1 MSGPVRGPMRGAA
14 KDGSTGG
21 SGRPARPPRPVTAAY
36 LERAALHYLERYG
49 ASTEMLRRV
58 LARRVDTRCRLRGED
73 PAPFHALV
81 EPVVTRAVSAGLV
94 DDAAFA
100 RARSRTLRRR
110 GGSARR
116 IGAALAAKG
125 IDRETI
131 AASLARADA
140 DAGGDA
146 GGDDPGA
153 AELAAAR
160 ALARRR
166 RLGPH
171 RRDDP
176 APHRERD
183 LAVLARAGFA
193 YAVARAALE
202 PEEAGEPEA

>member
-1 MSGPVRGPMRGAA
+1 MSEDREDGARPA
-14 KDGSTGG
+14 GSA
-21 SGRPARPPRPVTAAY
+21 RPARPPRPPRAVTAEY
-36 LERAALHYLERYG
+36 LERAALHYLDRYG
-49 ASTEMLRRV
+49 ASAEMLRRV
-58 LARRVDTRCRLRGED
+58 LTRRVDNRCRLRGED
-73 PAPFHALV
+73 PGPLRALV
-81 EPVVTRAVSAGLV
+81 EPVVARAVSAGLV

-100 RARSRTLRRR
+100 RARTRTLRRR

-131 AASLARADA
+131 AASLRPEDDE
-140 DAGGDA
+140 DAGD
-146 GGDDPGA
+146 GA
-153 AELAAAR
+153 ASAELAAAR

-171 RRDDP
+171 RPGDP

-202 PEEAGEPEA
+202 PEED